1 MLVTG
6 VKTGQRGWN
15 FGGNFRSLGSR
26 YVYLCLKTNIW
37 LDSNLFAAKG
47 DSFKEKE
54 CGTFHNQE
62 RFGPHRQEKWVTF
75 AKLLWQ
81 SFSPTKCRSFMT
93 VLVSCSTPALPSIW
107 QLPGTQEVLS
117 KYSRGWD
124 TLSRPPGPLTSH
136 QTGAPGSSAS
146 LRSSYDLPTSFL
158 ATSRLGRRDQLHCWY
173 RASGFWFG
181 FKHIKEKGPSFW
193 NTESTHLEK
202 AVLAIQL

>member
-1 MLVTG
+1 MLWSTQPRKV
-6 VKTGQRGWN
+6 
-15 FGGNFRSLGSR
+15 
-26 YVYLCLKTNIW
+26 
-37 LDSNLFAAKG
+37 G
-47 DSFKEKE
+47 D
-54 CGTFHNQE
+54 C
-62 RFGPHRQEKWVTF
+62 F

-93 VLVSCSTPALPSIW
+93 MLLSCSTPALPSIW

-117 KYSRGWD
+117 KYSSGLD

-158 ATSRLGRRDQLHCWY
+158 ATSRHGRRDQLHCWY

-181 FKHIKEKGPSFW
+181 FKDIKEKRPLILIYWKHSFGQSCTSHTALDGLGDK
-193 NTESTHLEK
+193 NAL
-202 AVLAIQL
+202 